1 MTKKNSAA
9 VKPSAISNQV
19 LHVRGLELTERD
31 LLIVSMR
38 KVGVNWVIVSR
49 YGDDV
54 WWLTGNT
61 TNTIKAETKLDF
73 TAIPHVFRE
82 TVKAVMYRLMRR
94 GRAGQKRLGA
104 ASLFRAF
111 APIQRFLEYLQIL
124 GISSLTKVS
133 PLACTNYAHTLRART
148 GATLSPSTLCK
159 LLNAVETVYELSQYT
174 DTPML
179 EHPWPDSSASQF
191 AGRDSNGDAQRKTPL
206 MPDDVF
212 STLFGNA
219 WKVIQEAPKLFEL
232 HDEMMAILASSV
244 NVSRET
250 CKSRR
255 NKRLHE
261 LGFKG
266 GLTRLRNAHS
276 KIRTA
281 AYIVIASLSGCRNH
295 ELAFL
300 RKNAY
305 YSTEDDEGECYWWM
319 RSNSTKTFEGATEW
333 MVPEAAITALKVL
346 ERWSAPYQATL
357 RQEIESLR
365 IENPLDSRISE
376 AEEHLDALFV
386 GADFAKGSQIRTIGL
401 RQWNQKLREFAK
413 DCGVTWELASHQF
426 RRKFANYAARSRF
439 GDLRYL
445 KEHFKHWS
453 MDMTLGYALNESQEM
468 ALYLEIEA
476 ELGAFKE
483 QVVSGW
489 VDPLTPLAGG
499 YGKNIVD
506 WRTRDETIVLFK
518 DHAHMVKSIA
528 HSTAIRSNGHA
539 WCTADDNMCVGNTI
553 ERTRCGDGCGNAVIG
568 PAHVTIYQG
577 MYDHLMTLRD
587 ADDIGKGGRARVQRD
602 LNRCADVLLS
612 LGYQA
617 TGESI

>member
-1 MTKKNSAA
+1 MTKAKLGE
-9 VKPSAISNQV
+9 VEPLAIANQF
-19 LHVRGLELTERD
+19 LHVRGLGTVERD
-31 LLIVSMR
+31 LLIISMR
-38 KVGVNWVIVSR
+38 KVGATWVIVSR
-49 YGDDV
+49 YGDDI

-61 TNTIKAETKLDF
+61 TNTIKAETQLDF
-73 TAIPHVFRE
+73 TAVPPAFRD

-104 ASLFRAF
+104 ASLFKALTPMRL
-111 APIQRFLEYLQIL
+111 FLEYLQSL

-133 PLACTNYAHTLRART
+133 PLVCTNYAHTRRART
-148 GATLSPSTLCK
+148 GATLSPSTLRK
-159 LLNAVETVYELSQYT
+159 LLSTVETLYELSQYT

-179 EHPWPDSSASQF
+179 EHPWPDSSASQL
-191 AGRDSNGDAQRKTPL
+191 AERDSKNDAQRKTPL
-206 MPDDVF
+206 MPDNVF
-212 STLFGNA
+212 STLFRSA
-219 WKVIQEAPKLFEL
+219 WEVIQEAPKLIEL
-232 HDEMMAILASSV
+232 HEEMMTIIARSV
-244 NVSRET
+244 DVSRAT
-250 CKSRR
+250 SKDRR

-266 GLTRLRNAHS
+266 GLARLRSAHS
-276 KIRTA
+276 DIRTA

-305 YSTEDDEGECYWWM
+305 YSTEDDEGERYWWM
-319 RSNSTKTFEGATEW
+319 CSHSTKTGEGATEW

-357 RQEIESLR
+357 RQEIEGLR

-376 AEEHLDALFV
+376 AEEHLDALLV
-386 GADFAKGSQIRTIGL
+386 GADSAKGNQIRTIGL
-401 RQWNQKLREFAK
+401 RQWNQKLRMFAK
-413 DCGVTWELASHQF
+413 HRGVTWELASHHF
-426 RRKFANYAARSRF
+426 RRKFANYAARSQF

-453 MDMTLGYALNESQEM
+453 MNMTLGYALNESQEM

-483 QVVSGW
+483 QVVSDWLG
-489 VDPLTPLAGG
+489 PSTPLAGG
-499 YGKNIVD
+499 YGNNIRD
-506 WRTRDETIVLFK
+506 WRSREENIVLFK

-539 WCTADDNMCVGNTI
+539 WCTADDNLCVGNTI
-553 ERTRCGDGCGNAVIG
+553 DRTRCGDGCANAVIG
-568 PAHVTIYQG
+568 PAHATIYQG
-577 MYDHLMTLRD
+577 MYDQLMILRD

-617 TGESI
+617 TGEST